1 MAEMYEM
8 DEVTKATQNNDVLN
22 CMKANGFITD
32 DMARDQLGVRRLS
45 ARIFDLREQ
54 GNEIKTLMCNG
65 KNRHGHNTRFAKY
78 LLEKAVC

>member
-8 DEVTKATQNNDVLN
+8 NEETRPSQNKDILN
-22 CMKANGFITD
+22 CLKMNGFITD

-54 GNEIKTLMCNG
+54 GNEIITLICEG
-65 KNRHGHNTRFAKY
+65 KNRHGRNTRFAKY
-78 LLEKAVC
+78 LLKKAV

>member
-8 DEVTKATQNNDVLN
+8 NEVTKATQNNDVLN
-22 CMKANGFITD
+22 CMKLHGYITD
-32 DMARDQLGVRRLS
+32 DMARDQLGVHRLS

-54 GNEIKTLMCNG
+54 GNVIKTLMCNG

-78 LLEKAVC
+78 LLEKAV